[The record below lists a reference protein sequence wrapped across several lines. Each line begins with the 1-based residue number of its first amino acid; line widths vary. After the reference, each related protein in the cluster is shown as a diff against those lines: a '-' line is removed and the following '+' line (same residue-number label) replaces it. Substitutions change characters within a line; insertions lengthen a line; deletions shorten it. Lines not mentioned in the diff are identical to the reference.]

1 MDQGNNNSRDA
12 ERIREARRILDRVD
26 RESAAAGDSALARA
40 ASRMRKHF
48 SASDEPTDDNVEIWG
63 KRIGRTLG
71 LALFLFLL
79 VYLARTYLFG

>member
-1 MDQGNNNSRDA
+1 MERGKENSSDS
-12 ERIREARRILDRVD
+12 EKIREARRILDRVH

-40 ASRMRKHF
+40 ASRMRNHF
-48 SASDEPTDDNVEIWG
+48 SGSDDPADDAVEIWG

-79 VYLARTYLFG
+79 VYLARTYLG